1 MTESELKASEVHLAG
16 ESQKALIVNALLS
29 MAETVKRLTLT
40 QQDADR
46 LLGWIGSRPKNR
58 ERLAKLGNGKPLKR
72 VRVDWPGEQEVA
84 DLRRER
90 GA

>member
-1 MTESELKASEVHLAG
+1 M
-16 ESQKALIVNALLS
+16 NALLS

-46 LLGWIGSRPKNR
+46 LLGWLGSRPKNR